1 MSLPFPIELQSQ
13 VDGYSYQVFTNSDT
27 RFWFRLVRERDRDIV
42 TDYFLGSFP
51 HKYGGALLGEC
62 YKTLGFKPRTTI
74 VFRDILSGKDAS
86 DTAAFEDAREL
97 YESAGES
104 LLTQFGLRTIDRRT
118 EEARGKVDLLIFGSE
133 T

>member
-1 MSLPFPIELQSQ
+1 MSLPFQIELQSQ

-51 HKYGGALLGEC
+51 HKYGGALLAEC
-62 YKTLGFKPRTTI
+62 YKTLGFRPRTTI
-74 VFRDILSGKDAS
+74 VFRDILCGRDAS
-86 DTAAFEDAREL
+86 DAAAFEEAREL

-104 LLTQFGLRTIDRRT
+104 LLTQYGLHTTDRRT
-118 EEARGKVDLLIFGSE
+118 EEALGKVDLLIFASE

>member
-42 TDYFLGSFP
+42 TDYFIGSFP
-51 HKYGGALLGEC
+51 HKYGGALLAEC
-62 YKTLGFKPRTTI
+62 YKKLGFGPRTTI

-86 DTAAFEDAREL
+86 DTAALEEAREL

-104 LLTQFGLRTIDRRT
+104 LLTQFGLRITDRHT